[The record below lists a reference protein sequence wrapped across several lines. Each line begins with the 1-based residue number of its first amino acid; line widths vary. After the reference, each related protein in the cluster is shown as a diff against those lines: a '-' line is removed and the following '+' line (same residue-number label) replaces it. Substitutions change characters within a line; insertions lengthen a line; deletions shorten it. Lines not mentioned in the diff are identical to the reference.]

1 MKVNIKEFLIMLEM
15 AYTQKKDATLH
26 YQECKE
32 LLDELNKLISPSRQ
46 RENVKKIYGEY
57 QNVKLSDK
65 EVEMLKDCYG
75 EDLTEQLITYLDEY
89 IEMKG
94 YKAKSHYLCIK
105 KWVVAAVEQNKNKTN
120 YNTYKKPANP
130 VPEWFNKEIK
140 SKQATP
146 EEIARIQEMLKD
158 YK

>member
-32 LLDELNKLISPSRQ
+32 LLDELNKILAKKEQKGS
-46 RENVKKIYGEY
+46 KKIYGEY

-65 EVEMLKDCYG
+65 EVETLKDCYG
-75 EDLTEQLITYLDEY
+75 ADLTEQLITYLDEY

-105 KWVVAAVEQNKNKTN
+105 KWVVDAVKQKETRTN
-120 YNTYKKPANP
+120 YTYNKPANP
-130 VPEWFNKEIK
+130 VPEWLNKEVK

>member
-15 AYTQKKDATLH
+15 AYTQKKDAKLN
-26 YQECKE
+26 YMQCKE
-32 LLDELNKLISPSRQ
+32 LLDELNKILAPKTTRAI
-46 RENVKKIYGEY
+46 KKIYGEY

-105 KWVVAAVEQNKNKTN
+105 KWVVDAVKQKGTRTN
-120 YNTYKKPANP
+120 HTYNKPANP
-130 VPEWFNKEIK
+130 VPEWLNKEVI

>member
-32 LLDELNKLISPSRQ
+32 LLDELNKILAKNEQKTS
-46 RENVKKIYGEY
+46 KKIYGEY

-65 EVEMLKDCYG
+65 EVETLKDCYG
-75 EDLTEQLITYLDEY
+75 EVLTEQLITYLDEY

-105 KWVVAAVEQNKNKTN
+105 KWVVDAVKQKVTRTN
-120 YNTYKKPANP
+120 YTYNKPANP
-130 VPEWFNKEIK
+130 VPEWLNKEVK
-140 SKQATP
+140 STPATP

>member
-1 MKVNIKEFLIMLEM
+1 MKVNLKEFMIMLEM

-32 LLDELNKLISPSRQ
+32 LLDELTKLLEPKTKA
-46 RENVKKIYGEY
+46 VKKIYGEY

-65 EVEMLKDCYG
+65 ELEALKECHG
-75 EDLTEQLITYLDEY
+75 EELTEQLITYLDEY

-105 KWVVAAVEQNKNKTN
+105 KWVVDAVKQKGTRNN
-120 YNTYKKPANP
+120 YTYNKPANP
-130 VPEWFNKEIK
+130 VPEWFDKEVK
-140 SKQATP
+140 SKPASP
-146 EEIARIQEMLKD
+146 EEIARIQEMLKQ